1 MSFDA
6 GSRSHH
12 SRPSASFNEE
22 FRPDYIAFCNSHRL
36 LLSIN
41 MKKFLALFFSIALSA
56 ALHAH
61 AAPVANNTP
70 GFIKQA
76 ADLGPLDPNS
86 VINVTAWLQLHN
98 EGKLD
103 TLVKEQKQKG
113 SAELSKMDHAG
124 SVQRQLCPDGE
135 GSWFSSKVSDLS

>member
-1 MSFDA
+1 MV
-6 GSRSHH
+6 GP
-12 SRPSASFNEE
+12 RPLLMRNFLQMNCILQL
-22 FRPDYIAFCNSHRL
+22 PRL
-36 LLSIN
+36 LFSID

-56 ALHAH
+56 ALNAH

-86 VINVTAWLQLHN
+86 MINVTVWLQLHN

-103 TLVKEQKQKG
+103 SLVKEQKQKG
-113 SAELSKMDHAG
+113 SSNYHKWITHFFFQAE
-124 SVQRQLCPDGE
+124 DGIRAR
-135 GSWFSSKVSDLS
+135 SRHSC